1 MPSKDDEDPASTKD
15 VVTKRQKQLLNREEM
30 DLNLIAESLDGYVL
44 NLQEKNKKKISK
56 GFGNSEQQSS
66 SVSTERKSR
75 SRKIEKKLSPGSSST
90 VKIGGSSSS
99 SSSSSNSSQGRIRS
113 SSSGEKSRSRRVT
126 PDQTSKYREGGGGKR
141 GEYLR
146 KIGRLPPGSAPQS
159 TKAKSNLPQW
169 LQDMQRGSRNV
180 TNRLPGGSVTGAVL
194 SFIPRVN
201 ALYYAAKLGGATGEM
216 SRSSQERYRKKMAT
230 KPTKPGTTI
239 SYAPDGNASMYPGA
253 IKQLTKKQLAALTP
267 QQRYMTQAQYDKS
280 IAGTDLAVGTKNQNQ
295 NQSQSSV
302 TTQVSPQAATPVP
315 PAAAVGAATAVPRNT
330 RSGNRAGSRGLR
342 TKKTR
347 DRDKFKFKPP
357 GYGGKIGR
365 RANPQ

>member
-44 NLQEKNKKKISK
+44 NLQEKNKNKKSK

-141 GEYLR
+141 GQYLR

-159 TKAKSNLPQW
+159 TKTKSNLPQW

-180 TNRLPGGSVTGAVL
+180 TNSLPGGRYTGAVL
-194 SFIPRVN
+194 SFIPKVN
-201 ALYYAAKLGGATGEM
+201 AIYYATKLGGAVGEM
-216 SRSSQERYRKKMAT
+216 GRSSQERYRKNLAT

-239 SYAPDGNASMYPGA
+239 SYAPDGNASMHPGA

-267 QQRYMTQAQYDKS
+267 QQRHMTQAQYDKS
-280 IAGTDLAVGTKNQNQ
+280 IAGTDLAVGTQNQ
-295 NQSQSSV
+295 TQSRTTT
-302 TTQVSPQAATPVP
+302 TTQVSPQAATAKTPPVDP
-315 PAAAVGAATAVPRNT
+315 KVAAAAAGAGAGASQVT
-330 RSGNRAGSRGLR
+330 RGKTGR
-342 TKKTR
+342 TKKKR
-347 DRDKFKFKPP
+347 DRDKFKLKPP

-365 RANPQ
+365 RSNPQ

>member
-1 MPSKDDEDPASTKD
+1 MPSKDDEDAASTKD

-44 NLQEKNKKKISK
+44 NLQEKNKNKKSK

-75 SRKIEKKLSPGSSST
+75 SKIEKKFGPGSSST

-141 GEYLR
+141 GQYLR

-159 TKAKSNLPQW
+159 TKTKSNLPQW

-180 TNRLPGGSVTGAVL
+180 ANRLPGGRFTAAALSV
-194 SFIPRVN
+194 IPRVN
-201 ALYYAAKLGGATGEM
+201 TLYYAATLGGAVGEM
-216 SRSSQERYRKKMAT
+216 GRSSQERYRKNLAT

-239 SYAPDGNASMYPGA
+239 SYAPDGNASAWPGA
-253 IKQLTKKQLAALTP
+253 IKQLTKKQSDALTP

-280 IAGTDLAVGTKNQNQ
+280 IAGTDLAVGTQNQNQ
-295 NQSQSSV
+295 NQSR
-302 TTQVSPQAATPVP
+302 TTTEVSPQTATAKTPPVDP
-315 PAAAVGAATAVPRNT
+315 KVAAAAAGAGSAANQIT
-330 RSGNRAGSRGLR
+330 RSKTGK
-342 TKKTR
+342 TKKKR
-347 DRDKFKFKPP
+347 DRDKFKISPP

-365 RANPQ
+365 RSNPQ

>member
-1 MPSKDDEDPASTKD
+1 MPSKDDDDPASTKD

-44 NLQEKNKKKISK
+44 NLQEKNKNKKSK

-75 SRKIEKKLSPGSSST
+75 SKIEKKFGPGSSST

-113 SSSGEKSRSRRVT
+113 SSSGEKSRPRRVT

-141 GEYLR
+141 GQYLR

-159 TKAKSNLPQW
+159 TKTTSNLPQW
-169 LQDMQRGSRNV
+169 LQDMRRGSSNV

-194 SFIPRVN
+194 SFIPKIN
-201 ALYYAAKLGGATGEM
+201 KLYYAAMLGGAVGEM
-216 SRSSQERYRKKMAT
+216 SRSSQERYRKNLAT

-239 SYAPDGNASMYPGA
+239 SYAPGGNASAWPGA
-253 IKQLTKKQLAALTP
+253 IKQLTKKQSDALTP

-280 IAGTDLAVGTKNQNQ
+280 IAGTDLAVGTQNQ
-295 NQSQSSV
+295 NQSR
-302 TTQVSPQAATPVP
+302 TTTEVSPQTATAKTPPVDP
-315 PAAAVGAATAVPRNT
+315 KVAAAAAGAGAGASQVT
-330 RSGNRAGSRGLR
+330 RGKTGR
-342 TKKTR
+342 TKKKR
-347 DRDKFKFKPP
+347 DRDKFKLKPP

-365 RANPQ
+365 RSNPQ